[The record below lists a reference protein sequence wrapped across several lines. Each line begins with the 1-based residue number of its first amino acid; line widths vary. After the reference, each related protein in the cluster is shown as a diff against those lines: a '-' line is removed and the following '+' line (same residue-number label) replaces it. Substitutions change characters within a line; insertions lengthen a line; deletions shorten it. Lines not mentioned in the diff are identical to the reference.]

1 MRTYLPSFSRL
12 CFVFAWMVCM
22 TPAVLAQSVNVDL
35 IESLRLAKA
44 HDPQYAAAQA
54 QRDQSLIK
62 REQMAPLWDAQTQ
75 AMVTTGLGGQD
86 VHVTQARAMG
96 QNGVGFDSS
105 ISAGAL
111 ARVGVT
117 TQKPIRNPALD
128 VQSQMLDIGARIG
141 DVQWAQAQQ
150 DLRWRVVQRY
160 FDVLSAQQS
169 LEVLQR
175 QSDTLIKAEKEISRR
190 QTLGD
195 ATTMDVQEAQ
205 ARLAL
210 VRAQVLQAKLELDTK
225 WLAYRQMTGAAPQSL
240 RSLSEK
246 SAWSNPDS
254 TALPQWLI
262 QAQAQSSALQM
273 ADLQIGLQEE
283 EARRVRLAAQSP
295 TLDWVGQAQLDR
307 LTGYGMSGTAT
318 QQITGYV
325 MGVQWR
331 TPLGAQNLSQARERE
346 ALKTAEKLRSDK
358 MWTQSQL
365 DAQVTEAWQALQST
379 QERLQALALAHQLN
393 QKRLRTTRQAHQL
406 GTRTTMEWLGAEQ
419 DAAQAELLWR
429 LTRIQVWVTQARLW
443 WSSSALDDA
452 QVMQLNQQLQ

>member
-1 MRTYLPSFSRL
+1 MRTYLPSFSCL
-12 CFVFAWMVCM
+12 CFAFAWMVCM
-22 TPAVLAQSVNVDL
+22 TSAVLAQGVSVDL

-75 AMVTTGLGGQD
+75 AMVTAGMGGQD

-117 TQKPIRNPALD
+117 TQKPILNPALD

-195 ATTMDVQEAQ
+195 ATTMDVQEAK
-205 ARLAL
+205 ARVAL
-210 VRAQVLQAKLELDTK
+210 LSAQILQAQQEVD
-225 WLAYRQMTGAAPQSL
+225 AHAVSYRQLTGQAPQAL
-240 RSLSEK
+240 RSVADKRDLL
-246 SAWSNPDS
+246 AVPVQP
-254 TALPQWLI
+254 LPQWLV
-262 QAQAQSSALQM
+262 QAQSQSTQLQLMDMQIALQE
-273 ADLQIGLQEE
+273 D
-283 EARRVRLAAQSP
+283 EAKRIRLAGTSP
-295 TLDWVGQAQLDR
+295 TLDWVGQAQFDR
-307 LTGYGMSGTAT
+307 LTGYGMNGTAT
-318 QQITGYV
+318 QQMAGYL

-331 TPLGAQNLSQARERE
+331 TPLGTQNLTLAREQE
-346 ALKTAEKLRSDK
+346 ALKQADTLRSDK
-358 MWTQSQL
+358 VVVQSQL
-365 DAQVTEAWQALQST
+365 EAQVTQTWQSVQSM
-379 QERLQALALAHQLN
+379 QARLQALSQAHTVSQ
-393 QKRLRTTRQAHQL
+393 QRLRATRQAHQV
-406 GTRTTMEWLGAEQ
+406 GTRTTLEWLGAEQ

-429 LTRIQVWVTQARLW
+429 LMRIQVLVAQARLAW
-443 WSSSALDDA
+443 RSGALGDS
-452 QVMQLNQQLQ
+452 QLQQLNQQLQ